1 MSEDKAHHPARKVG
15 RDEHAGRTKAT
26 TRIFPPSGSGLVND
40 QRLDNGTP
48 IFAAAPEDRGDMLRH
63 GETQYALPK
72 REMPTIVSTYKDL
85 RKGTNDSKRN
95 PGNYRLSRKD
105 ARAGAIEQYQV
116 PDRKIQDNEGNH
128 VPNGDFNAP
137 IDKSSR

>member
-1 MSEDKAHHPARKVG
+1 MSEDRAHYPARKVG

-40 QRLDNGTP
+40 QRLDNGTAL
-48 IFAAAPEDRGDMLRH
+48 FAAAPEERGEGSPY
-63 GETQYALPK
+63 GETQYVVPK
-72 REMPTIVSTYKDL
+72 RDMPDVISTYKDL

-105 ARAGAIEQYQV
+105 ARAGAVQGYQV
-116 PDRKIQDNEGNH
+116 PERKIQDNEGNH

-137 IDKSSR
+137 LDKSAR